1 MQTPKLIRPT
11 LLSMAILSSMA
22 WAMGASAAATL
33 VPPKGYDA
41 PIEKMKTGDHNF
53 TCDAIPKPYTDK
65 LVFRSKYEG
74 SDRLA
79 PR

>member
-22 WAMGASAAATL
+22 WATGASAAL

-41 PIEKMKTGDHNF
+41 PIEK
-53 TCDAIPKPYTDK
+53 
-65 LVFRSKYEG
+65 
-74 SDRLA
+74 
-79 PR
+79 